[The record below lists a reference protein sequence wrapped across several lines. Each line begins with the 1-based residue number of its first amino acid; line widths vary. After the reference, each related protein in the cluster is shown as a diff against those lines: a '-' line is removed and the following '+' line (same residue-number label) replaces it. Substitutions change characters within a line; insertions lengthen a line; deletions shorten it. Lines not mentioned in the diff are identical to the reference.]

1 MNAEAITGNS
11 DISVRGVPAACILTT
26 YHTHVPSHSSPI
38 ITNRT
43 IVAAFIVFLSSVYRF
58 FHIRP
63 SPRSPSSLGSFPRSP
78 PSLSSFPALPFKFYP
93 GFPFFASIS
102 SSPPSAGSSS
112 PFSSFPS
119 ICPDNAKL
127 IIILCISKTPSA
139 LSFATASP
147 PPANLPCAT
156 LSS

>member
-63 SPRSPSSLGSFPRSP
+63 SPRSP
-78 PSLSSFPALPFKFYP
+78 PSLSSFPRSLLQVLPRFPLFRVRFLLSP
-93 GFPFFASIS
+93 FRGFVFPFLFLPEHMSRQCKINNNS
-102 SSPPSAGSSS
+102 LHFKNSLPGQPHQNREI
-112 PFSSFPS
+112 FRDSFRLEQV
-119 ICPDNAKL
+119 CGT
-127 IIILCISKTPSA
+127 IIW
-139 LSFATASP
+139 
-147 PPANLPCAT
+147 
-156 LSS
+156 